1 MAHDQKE
8 KRFEAMTDEMKSKL
22 PKGKRAQKK
31 KWVFKLIT
39 KEHCSQPRYK
49 ARLVEGLQSEKRVLI
64 LRRFFH
70 H

>member
-49 ARLVEGLQSEKRVLI
+49 ARLVVKGFNQKKGC
-64 LRRFFH
+64 
-70 H
+70 